1 MWGDMDILERVR
13 CRATRMLKGLEHLHC
28 EDRLRAGA
36 VLPGEERAPGDLITV
51 PFPSTLPL

>member
-1 MWGDMDILERVR
+1 
-13 CRATRMLKGLEHLHC
+13 MLKGLEHLHC